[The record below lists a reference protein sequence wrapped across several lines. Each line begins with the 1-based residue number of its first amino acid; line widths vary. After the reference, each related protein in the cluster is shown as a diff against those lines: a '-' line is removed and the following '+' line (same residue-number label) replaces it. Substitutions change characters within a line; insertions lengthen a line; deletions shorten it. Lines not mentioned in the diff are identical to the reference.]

1 VWSEPLRPAPDRRII
16 SAFNII
22 GEIHLNSNDTIRRA
36 VLAALGS
43 AGAATAF
50 GPQAMAADESATA
63 STGGLEEI
71 VVTAQRRTENIQ
83 DVPITI
89 QAMTGEQLSQL
100 NVTSFNELMK
110 YTPNVTFSGNGPGA
124 GNMFVRG
131 LSSGG
136 APNQSQ
142 AAIAP
147 FPNVALYL
155 DDESMQF
162 PGRNMDV
169 YLADIE
175 RVEVLEGPQ
184 GTLFGGGAQAGAVR
198 YITNKPKL
206 NATEGYVNAGYG
218 VTAGGDPNNNLN
230 ATFNLPLID
239 GKLAVRA
246 TIFSDHRG
254 GYIDNVLGTIAV
266 PAVTTPGGPPLRP
279 GSPAG
284 VNGKLVGDNLNTV
297 QYNGGRLSVLYKFN
311 DNWDLLVQQNYQQ
324 FSADGYFNTEPTSP
338 VSNDYP
344 NGKPLGPFQ
353 IMAFSPNFDKDKYQ
367 STAWTVDGKVADW
380 LNVVYTGSYMV
391 RNTDQQQDYSNYM
404 TSRHGSYYA
413 CSGQGAGYYY
423 FRSAKATTCYPPVG
437 SWRDVVENTH
447 LSHELRLSTPAENRL
462 RGTFGFFSENFVIKD
477 DMNFNYMG
485 IPSCDP
491 TNLAIS
497 QAGGPDCVQA
507 VGTIPGYYA
516 WHPGLR
522 LDTGTAFGED
532 VRRGY
537 KQTAYFGSVDFDI
550 IPKVLTVTAGIR
562 HYKYD
567 EFEQGSEYYSA
578 TSSILNHANG
588 TPYDP
593 NFVYDGVASS
603 YGFGINLKKSES
615 GNKNRV
621 NVTWHITPD
630 TMVYATYSQGFRP
643 GGFNRTHTSID
654 GSQIFLKA
662 IAPYT
667 AGVGASKQFNKP
679 AGFESDN
686 LVNKEIGAK
695 TEWLDH
701 RLQVNASIYRMD
713 WSNVQLPLFDP
724 VHLGNTTF
732 VINGPTYQ
740 VTGYEVQFV
749 ARVTDGLTVQGSLS
763 HNSSKQTNAPCLA
776 SNIVSAGN
784 PTPVGQC
791 ITQINGQPYTNPY
804 GVLGTTPPFSPKL
817 QYNARARYDWTNG
830 DLKPF
835 VSLGANYTDSM
846 RNQPESFPDGNDPTY
861 NPPTT
866 TLLKYT
872 MPSYTTVDAAIGA
885 TKGNWSAQLSV
896 INLTNNDASTLT
908 SSGQFIKSIVPL
920 RPRVI
925 TFEFGLKF

>member
-1 VWSEPLRPAPDRRII
+1 M
-16 SAFNII
+16 
-22 GEIHLNSNDTIRRA
+22 HLNSNDSIRRA
-36 VLAALGS
+36 ILAALGTAS
-43 AGAATAF
+43 AATAF
-50 GPQAMAADESATA
+50 GPQAKAADAAAANS
-63 STGGLEEI
+63 GGLEEI
-71 VVTAQRRTENIQ
+71 VVTAQRRSENMQ

-100 NVTSFNELMK
+100 NVTSFNELLK
-110 YTPNVTFSGNGPGA
+110 YTPNVTYSGNGPGG
-124 GNMFVRG
+124 GNIFLRG

-142 AAIAP
+142 STIAP

-198 YITNKPKL
+198 YITNKPNL
-206 NATEGYVNAGYG
+206 NKTEGSVNAGYG

-254 GYIDNVLGTIAV
+254 GYIDNVVGTIAV
-266 PAVTTPGGPPLRP
+266 PAATVPLVRP
-279 GSPAG
+279 GSPVG
-284 VNGKLVGDNLNTV
+284 VNGKLAGSNLNTV
-297 QYNGGRLSVLYKFN
+297 QYNGGRLSVAYKFS

-338 VSNDYP
+338 VSPSYP
-344 NGKPLGPFQ
+344 NGKPLGPYQ
-353 IMAFSPNFDKDKYQ
+353 IMAFSPNYDKDKYQ
-367 STAWTVDGKVADW
+367 STSWTLNGKIADF
-380 LNVVYTGSYMV
+380 LSVVYTGSYMV

-423 FRSAKATTCYPPVG
+423 FRSAKPTTCYAPIG

-447 LSHELRLSTPAENRL
+447 LSHELRLTTPAENRL
-462 RGTFGFFSENFVIKD
+462 RGTFGVFSENFVIKD

-485 IPSCDP
+485 IPSCDA

-522 LDTGTAFGED
+522 LNSNTAFGED

-537 KQTAYFGSVDFDI
+537 KQTAYFLSVDFDI
-550 IPKVLTVTAGIR
+550 IPKVLTATAGIR

-567 EFEQGSEYYSA
+567 EFEAGSEYYSA

-593 NFVYDGVASS
+593 TFTYDGVASS
-603 YGFGINLKKSES
+603 YGFGMNLKKSES
-615 GNKNRV
+615 GNKNRF
-621 NVTWHITPD
+621 NLTWHITPD
-630 TMVYATYSQGFRP
+630 AMVYATYSQGFRP
-643 GGFNRTHTSID
+643 GGFNRTRTSPD
-654 GSQIFLKA
+654 GSIIYLKA

-679 AGFESDN
+679 VGFGSDD
-686 LVNKEIGAK
+686 LVNKEIGFK
-695 TEWLDH
+695 SEWLDH
-701 RLQVNASIYRMD
+701 RLQVNGSVYRMD

-740 VTGYEVQFV
+740 VTGYELQFV
-749 ARVTDGLTVQGSLS
+749 AKVTDGLTMQGSLS

-784 PTPVGQC
+784 PTPVGTC
-791 ITQINGQPYTNPY
+791 ITQINSQPYTNPY
-804 GVLGTTPPFSPKL
+804 GVLGTTPPFSPVL
-817 QYNARARYDWTNG
+817 QYNLRARYDWNQGST
-830 DLKPF
+830 KPF
-835 VSLGANYTDSM
+835 VSIGANYTDSM
-846 RNQPESFPDGNDPTY
+846 RNQPESFPNGDDPAY

-872 MPSYTTVDAAIGA
+872 MPSYTTVDAAFGVA
-885 TKGNWSAQLSV
+885 RDNWTAQVS
-896 INLTNNDASTLT
+896 INNLTNNDASTNT
-908 SSGQFIKSIVPL
+908 SSGQFIKSVVPL

-925 TFEFGLKF
+925 TFGFGLKF